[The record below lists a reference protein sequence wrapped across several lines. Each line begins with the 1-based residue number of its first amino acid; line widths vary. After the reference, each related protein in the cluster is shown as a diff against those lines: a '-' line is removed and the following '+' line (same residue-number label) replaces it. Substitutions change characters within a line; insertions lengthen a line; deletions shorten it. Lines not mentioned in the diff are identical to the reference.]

1 MYSEGVLLMDY
12 DTLLVETDN
21 IGLIAKEKPLHY
33 NNGRIKGNRIAIRQ
47 DIPTQTEKS
56 CVLAEE
62 LGHYYTNYGDVLDQS
77 DVQNRK
83 QEFRARM
90 WGYNFQIG
98 LLGIVKAFEHGCQNR
113 FETAEYLDVTE
124 DYLDDAITAYRGKY
138 GRCTAIDNYIIYFD
152 PSLMVMKMY

>member
-1 MYSEGVLLMDY
+1 MTYEEMQQEHPAANIVEMD
-12 DTLLVETDN
+12 LS
-21 IGLIAKEKPLHY
+21 K
-33 NNGRIKGNRIAIRQ
+33 IKGLKGLCVGDNIAIRQ

-62 LGHYYTNYGDVLDQS
+62 LGHYHTTYGDILDLD
-77 DVQNRK
+77 DVRNRK

-98 LLGIVKAFEHGCQNR
+98 LMGIVKAYEAGCRNR
-113 FETAEYLDVTE
+113 FEMAEYLDVTE

>member
-1 MYSEGVLLMDY
+1 MTYDELLKCADNEGAIVR
-12 DTLLVETDN
+12 
-21 IGLIAKEKPLHY
+21 EKDIPGFG
-33 NNGRIKGNRIAIRQ
+33 GRIKGNRIAIRQ
-47 DIPTQTEKS
+47 DIPTLAEKS

-62 LGHYYTNYGDVLDQS
+62 LGHYHTNYGDVLDQS
-77 DVQNRK
+77 DIKNRK

-98 LLGIVKAFEHGCQNR
+98 LIGIVKAYEAGCQNR

-124 DYLDDAITAYRGKY
+124 EYLEEAISAYRSKY
-138 GRCTAIDNYIIYFD
+138 GLCTSIDNYIIYFD

>member
-1 MYSEGVLLMDY
+1 MTYDELLMKADDAGVLVM
-12 DTLLVETDN
+12 
-21 IGLIAKEKPLHY
+21 EKDLKSGD
-33 NNGRIKGNRIAIRQ
+33 GRIRGTRIAIRRN
-47 DIPTQTEKS
+47 IPTLKEKVCTLS
-56 CVLAEE
+56 EE
-62 LGHYYTNYGDVLDQS
+62 LGHHFTTYGDILDQEN
-77 DVQNRK
+77 VQNRK

-138 GRCTAIDNYIIYFD
+138 GRCTSIDNYIIYFD

>member
-1 MYSEGVLLMDY
+1 MNMY
-12 DTLLVETDN
+12 
-21 IGLIAKEKPLHY
+21 EKLEEEAY
-33 NNGRIKGNRIAIRQ
+33 RNDAQIINCNFKSNSIKGLYSDGIIGINCSIS
-47 DIPTQTEKS
+47 TQTEKS

-62 LGHYYTNYGDVLDQS
+62 LGHHFTTYGDILDQEN
-77 DVQNRK
+77 VQNRK

-113 FETAEYLDVTE
+113 FETAEYLYVTE

-138 GRCTAIDNYIIYFD
+138 GRCTSIDNYIIYFD